1 VGKRQLLL
9 EVLLRKLFTHG
20 KENEMELYFDL
31 VRLAKSSGG
40 DRYECG
46 QKGDDLWMVV
56 YVPQLISR
64 EGGKVKGTLK
74 VIIDGLE

>member
-1 VGKRQLLL
+1 
-9 EVLLRKLFTHG
+9 
-20 KENEMELYFDL
+20 MELYFDL

-40 DRYECG
+40 NRYECG